1 MPAQRDV
8 IDALRKAN
16 IRNEIKVLVGG
27 APVSQEWAD
36 EIEADGYAENAIG
49 AANLARKLI

>member
-8 IDALRKAN
+8 IDALKKADM
-16 IRNEIKVLVGG
+16 RNEIKVLVGG

-49 AANLARKLI
+49 AVNLAKRPI